1 VRLAFASGVFT
12 GAINVR
18 RFFHCFTLG
27 AAVFAGRRHTRAD
40 GVCTL
45 LDFCGFHLFF
55 SWLWISTK
63 RSMVKSYALG
73 TGIAV
78 LKGTQGALALG
89 GYEGDLAGCL
99 SGAGFS
105 LWVLVARKVDR
116 A

>member
-1 VRLAFASGVFT
+1 
-12 GAINVR
+12 
-18 RFFHCFTLG
+18 
-27 AAVFAGRRHTRAD
+27 
-40 GVCTL
+40 
-45 LDFCGFHLFF
+45 
-55 SWLWISTK
+55 
-63 RSMVKSYALG
+63 MVKSYALG